1 MEKTWDVIIV
11 GAGPAG
17 LTAGI
22 YAARQ
27 GHTTLILDGG
37 KVGGR
42 ALEAH
47 RIDNFP
53 GFPKGV
59 TGEELMHLFHDQAAR
74 FGAEFR
80 RETVIGLNDIGEAK
94 MVSTRGGFHQARTV
108 IIATGVQR
116 KQLSIP
122 GEEEYK
128 GRGVSYCAT
137 CDGPFFKG
145 KTVAVVGSG
154 HEAAAD
160 ALALAQVAS
169 KVYTI
174 PGPKGYTEIYPELEN
189 LHASPKV
196 ETLEGCEVEEIR
208 GTDMV
213 TKIRLKGGKASEIP
227 VDGVFVLLEH
237 VATTGMLADAGVT
250 VNETGCVVVDREQR
264 TNLPGIYAAGDCSC
278 HGYQVVTSAGDGAR
292 AALSAMKH
300 IREAR

>member
-22 YAARQ
+22 YTARQ
-27 GHTTLILDGG
+27 GHSTLILDGG

-59 TGEELMHLFHDQAAR
+59 TGEELMRLFNDHAER

-80 RETVIGLNDIGEAK
+80 RETVIGLSDAGKTK

-108 IIATGVQR
+108 IIATGIQR
-116 KQLSIP
+116 RQLSIP
-122 GEEEYK
+122 GEEEFR
-128 GRGVSYCAT
+128 GHGVSYCAT
-137 CDGPFFKG
+137 CDGPFFRG

-154 HEAAAD
+154 HEAVAD
-160 ALALAQVAS
+160 ALALTEVAD

-174 PGPKGYTEIYPELEN
+174 PGPKGYSEAYPELEK
-189 LHASPKV
+189 LRASPKV
-196 ETLEGCEVEEIR
+196 EALEGCEVEEIQ
-208 GTDMV
+208 GADAV
-213 TKIRLKGGKASEIP
+213 ANIKLKGGKIP
-227 VDGVFVLLEH
+227 TVSVDGVFLLLEH
-237 VATTGMLADAGVT
+237 VATTGILTDAGVA

-264 TNLPGIYAAGDCSC
+264 TNLPGVYAAGDCSC
-278 HGYQVVTSAGDGAR
+278 QGYQVVTSAGEGAR
-292 AALSAMKH
+292 AALSAMKY
-300 IREAR
+300 IRETR